1 VFTAAQAMH
10 DADFVLVNGVV
21 FVTEYLRVPDE
32 DTVADD
38 VILEAKRG
46 DDEIALTR
54 DDIDNA
60 EFLGDGVYRLKS
72 GAMLRFLT
80 SATIH

>member
-1 VFTAAQAMH
+1 MFKAAQAMH

-32 DTVADD
+32 DTVPDD

-46 DDEIALTR
+46 EDEIALTL
-54 DDIDNA
+54 DDIDKA

-80 SATIH
+80 SATVH

>member
-1 VFTAAQAMH
+1 MH

-46 DDEIALTR
+46 EDEIALTR
-54 DDIDNA
+54 DDMDSA

-80 SATIH
+80 SATVH

>member
-1 VFTAAQAMH
+1 MLNAAQAMH

-46 DDEIALTR
+46 EDEIELTR

-80 SATIH
+80 SATVH